1 MAWRPYENLMSGELD
16 NTELGKVVGWMKFNG
31 LRSKVKFDLKGD
43 FHRDIRGSKIK
54 LTGEGVNREVGNHKN
69 YMSGFST
76 VQTGSVGDITA
87 GLPTGKDLE
96 KGVDTY
102 EYTSYPY
109 IEWYSDKNGRCVL
122 ELDHSQ
128 IEIVTRPIPV
138 IESDP
143 IDRNKQEENMNI
155 FMESMVKALKKTK
168 GKI

>member
-1 MAWRPYENLMSGELD
+1 MAWRPYENLISGELD
-16 NTELGKVVGWMKFNG
+16 NTELGKVVGWMKFKG

-69 YMSGFST
+69 YMKGFSP

-87 GLPTGKDLE
+87 GLPTG
-96 KGVDTY
+96 VDENGENTY
-102 EYTSYPY
+102 DYTRYPY
-109 IEWYSDKNGRCVL
+109 IEWYSDNGRCVL
-122 ELDHSQ
+122 ELEPSQ
-128 IEIVTRPIPV
+128 IEILTRPIPV

-143 IDRNKQEENMNI
+143 IDRNKQEEKMNI

-168 GKI
+168 SKN